1 MFLPAAP
8 PIPTAEDL
16 RAELSPAGILQHFLV
31 DQIALSMD
39 RLAARDEPAPMRE
52 QTQVERSFYKVLT
65 EFRRLVKAASKP
77 GQTAPP
83 PGSRCMP
90 SWSGATPPS
99 TAAGYRWCR

>member
-39 RLAARDEPAPMRE
+39 RLAARDEPAP
-52 QTQVERSFYKVLT
+52 
-65 EFRRLVKAASKP
+65 
-77 GQTAPP
+77 P

-99 TAAGYRWCR
+99 TAAGHRWCR